1 MSECNLYE
9 LEQTPTQRSYQTFID
24 MTPTQNFNMFPD
36 SQTHT
41 DEVTSKEPSESGLHL
56 ALAQKNSRAT
66 VESNLLT

>member
-36 SQTHT
+36 NQTQT
-41 DEVTSKEPSESGLHL
+41 DEVTSKEPSEVG
-56 ALAQKNSRAT
+56 AQPSL
-66 VESNLLT
+66 V

>member
-36 SQTHT
+36 S
-41 DEVTSKEPSESGLHL
+41 
-56 ALAQKNSRAT
+56 
-66 VESNLLT
+66 